1 MGFLLVL
8 PILICG
14 FIYCRFNF
22 YDKTLI
28 SKYEGQTL
36 YLHIAMRGLFVTLPC
51 LLFAFIVEYLTEGYF
66 GLADLFVERELTK
79 SQDKHLFSILVFC
92 IFTSPIIT
100 YYIAKARFKFT
111 QLRYKLKNDYLTRFF
126 ILETMLPTSTHQ
138 ALLLDSLSEKRLYM
152 FSMEDRKV
160 YIGCVSS
167 LGSLQDPDSNVD
179 EGFSIIPIYS
189 GYRDKDT
196 LTVEFTTPYEKVY
209 DELKAIRAGTS
220 AIADGSEDTELQSGH
235 KLDDIG
241 SLFSISL
248 LQKNICSMTRF
259 EHDVWH
265 EFKKNEIKPVK
276 EPQSPAVDK

>member
-14 FIYCRFNF
+14 FIYCRYNF

-36 YLHIAMRGLFVTLPC
+36 YLHIAMRGILVALPC
-51 LLFAFIVEYLTEGYF
+51 LLFAFGVEYITDGYF
-66 GLADLFVERELTK
+66 GLADLLADRGLTK
-79 SQDKHLFSILVFC
+79 PEEKHLFSILVFC
-92 IFTSPIIT
+92 IFTSPFIT

-111 QLRYKLKNDYLTRFF
+111 KFKYKLKNDYLTRFF

-138 ALLLDSLSEKRLYM
+138 ALLLHSLSGKHLYM

-167 LGSLQDPDSNVD
+167 IGSLQDHDSNVD
-179 EGFSIIPIYS
+179 EGFSIVPVYS
-189 GYRDKDT
+189 GYRNKDT

-209 DELKAIRAGTS
+209 DEITANRLNTS
-220 AIADGSEDTELQSGH
+220 SIADGSEDTGIRHSA
-235 KLDDIG
+235 KIDDIG

-259 EHDVWH
+259 EHDVWN
-265 EFKKNEIKPVK
+265 EFKKNEIKQTTEV
-276 EPQSPAVDK
+276 STAD

>member
-1 MGFLLVL
+1 
-8 PILICG
+8 
-14 FIYCRFNF
+14 
-22 YDKTLI
+22 
-28 SKYEGQTL
+28 
-36 YLHIAMRGLFVTLPC
+36 MRGLFVTLPC
-51 LLFAFIVEYLTEGYF
+51 LLFAFVVEYFTDGYF
-66 GLADLFVERELTK
+66 GLANLFVERELTK
-79 SQDKHLFSILVFC
+79 NQDKHLFSILVFC
-92 IFTSPIIT
+92 IFTSPLIT
-100 YYIAKARFKFT
+100 YYIAKARFMFT
-111 QLRYKLKNDYLTRFF
+111 QLRYKLKDDYLTRFF

-167 LGSLQDPDSNVD
+167 LGSLQDHDSNVD

-220 AIADGSEDTELQSGH
+220 AIADGSEDTALQSGH

-276 EPQSPAVDK
+276 ETQTPAAGK

>member
-14 FIYCRFNF
+14 FIYCRYNF

-36 YLHIAMRGLFVTLPC
+36 YLHIAMRGILVALPC
-51 LLFAFIVEYLTEGYF
+51 LLLAFTVEYITNGYF
-66 GLADLFVERELTK
+66 GLADLLAERGLTK
-79 SQDKHLFSILVFC
+79 PEEKHLFSILTFC
-92 IFTSPIIT
+92 IFTSPFIA
-100 YYIAKARFKFT
+100 YYIAKARFKIT
-111 QLRYKLKNDYLTRFF
+111 KIKYKLKDDYLTRFF

-138 ALLLDSLSEKRLYM
+138 ALLLHSLSGKHLYM

-167 LGSLQDPDSNVD
+167 IGSLQDHDSNVD

-189 GYRDKDT
+189 GYRHKDT

-209 DELKAIRAGTS
+209 DEIKATRSYTS
-220 AIADGSEDTELQSGH
+220 SITDGSEDTGIRNGD
-235 KLDDIG
+235 KIDDIG

-265 EFKKNEIKPVK
+265 EFKKNEIKQPK
-276 EPQSPAVDK
+276 EETTAA